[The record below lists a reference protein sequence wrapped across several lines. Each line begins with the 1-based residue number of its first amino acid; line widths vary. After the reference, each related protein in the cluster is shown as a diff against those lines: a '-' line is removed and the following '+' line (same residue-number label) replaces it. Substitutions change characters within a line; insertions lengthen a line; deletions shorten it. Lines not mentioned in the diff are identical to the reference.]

1 MHEFINNS
9 RFKINALVWVVSRV
23 RGEYVDEMVEAVACA
38 LADAD
43 ASAAVR
49 TLHRVEEVAL
59 VGGGGGLSL
68 RCGAAV
74 RCGQAP
80 QQLPRALHAALV
92 GAALP
97 AAPRRAARLQRA
109 LQCAARVRLAR
120 ARDEHCAV
128 LRHDQLVP
136 ATSRS
141 NR

>member
-1 MHEFINNS
+1 M
-9 RFKINALVWVVSRV
+9 
-23 RGEYVDEMVEAVACA
+23 RGEHVDEVVEAVASA

-49 TLHRVEEVAL
+49 TLHRVEEV
-59 VGGGGGLSL
+59 
-68 RCGAAV
+68 
-74 RCGQAP
+74 
-80 QQLPRALHAALV
+80 ALV

-120 ARDEHCAV
+120 ARHEHCAV

-136 ATSRS
+136 ATSHSDSEITIARLQLQNKILS
-141 NR
+141 VM